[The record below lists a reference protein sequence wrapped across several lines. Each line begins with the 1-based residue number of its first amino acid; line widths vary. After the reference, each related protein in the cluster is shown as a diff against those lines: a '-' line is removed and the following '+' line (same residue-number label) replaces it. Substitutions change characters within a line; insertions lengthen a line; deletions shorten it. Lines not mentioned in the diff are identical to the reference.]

1 MRDLRSVG
9 GATGAMESSGSNIN
23 SLGLGGAGELHGIC
37 IGSATGADSDGDG
50 GAHQRIPTKADL
62 FMEQLNATNAKKVAL
77 FLVLGFVLY
86 HGLLNWNYGSDSCQ
100 WLLSKGRFK
109 GDNEWQPY
117 GCMMHK
123 YSYTDTR
130 RCLRYL
136 AFFGNKNNFVFIGDR
151 SVRLLYQ
158 RFIEQLHLPQSQR
171 EEEEQQNEY
180 DNNGSSHANV
190 ARFED
195 KKLHMLAQYIPAE
208 EVNAQLLDRLYQLE
222 MEKQLSSVY
231 VMGLTHSQLLSGNVT
246 DELLRQYNANLTL
259 LVAPL
264 HRLVAQRSRVLW
276 KLAERVDEEKLPPAW
291 KLVLNEDIDRL
302 NQVARGVFRYT
313 DASVWESAW
322 HIANG
327 LLDNAID
334 GYRLSAHGQRLEV
347 QLLWNMYCNDQMNYN
362 DGTCCSSAEP
372 HTTLQ
377 IVAYALFGVCVAIV
391 CAMCL
396 RRWLLHLRG
405 QTLYVPL
412 QELHQPHHSHQYH
425 SQQQQHHHQQQS
437 QRHPANAFSALI
449 TDYRTP
455 LMALSLLGLIM
466 VYFYVCDRTNFFMK
480 ENKYYSEFSFWIPV
494 GYVFALG
501 LFFTEDSRFTKVL
514 NRDQTDELRGWILL
528 VVLIYYM
535 TGAQR
540 VLPIHMHI
548 KLLISGYFFL
558 TGYTHFTHIWQT
570 GGSGS
575 MFVRFFQA
583 MFRLNFLSVL
593 LCFCMNRPYQF
604 YYFVPLLSFWLCVVY
619 FVLSLPP
626 RITAASVDAN
636 PLHYLY
642 LVCKCI
648 GCLGVITVLF
658 MSEVFFERIF
668 VTRPWKALFVTTD
681 DDIHEWWY
689 QWKLDRYTVTFGMI
703 YAAFFHIAQKYN
715 VFDDN
720 NHGNLFSRRTS
731 ISVTLLALLGV
742 GIYTSFSFLC
752 RNVQNCEEIHS
763 YIVFIPII
771 GYVVLRNI
779 SGILRTR
786 YSNFFAWF
794 GRISLELFVCQYHIW
809 LAADRHGVLVL
820 LPGFPT
826 LNMIITS
833 FIFVCAS
840 HEVHRLTQILLPYA
854 VPNDWRLVMRNL
866 VIFLIVLIPVARS
879 DGMF

>member
-1 MRDLRSVG
+1 MELRELRASTSASAG
-9 GATGAMESSGSNIN
+9 TTSSSSGSSN
-23 SLGLGGAGELHGIC
+23 SNSGIGGITGGSGGGVELGGIC
-37 IGSATGADSDGDG
+37 IGSAG
-50 GAHQRIPTKADL
+50 GGGVQRMPTKADL

-77 FLVLGFVLY
+77 LLVLGFILY

-117 GCMMHK
+117 GCMVHK
-123 YSYTDTR
+123 YSLTDTR

-136 AFFGNKNNFVFIGDR
+136 AFFDNKNNFVFIGDE
-151 SVRLLYQ
+151 SVRLLYE
-158 RFIEQLHLPQSQR
+158 RFIEQLRQLPLSSD
-171 EEEEQQNEY
+171 E
-180 DNNGSSHANV
+180 DNNGSSRAHDDSAAV
-190 ARFED
+190 RFED
-195 KKLHMLAQYIPAE
+195 NKLHMLAQYIRAE
-208 EVNAQLLDRLYQLE
+208 EVSPSLIDRLYRLE
-222 MEKQLSSVY
+222 AEKQLSSVY
-231 VMGLTHSQLLSGNVT
+231 VVGLTYSGLLGGNITEEV
-246 DELLRQYNANLTL
+246 LRQYSANLTL
-259 LVAPL
+259 LVAPF
-264 HRLVAQRSRVLW
+264 HRLVAQTSRVLW
-276 KLAERVDEEKLPPAW
+276 KLADRVDEEKLPAAW
-291 KLVLNEDIDRL
+291 KLLLNEDIDRL
-302 NQVARGVFRYT
+302 NHVARNVFRYT
-313 DASVWESAW
+313 EATVWESAW

-327 LLDNAID
+327 LLDAAID
-334 GYRLSAHGQRLEV
+334 GHQLCAHGQRLEV
-347 QLLWNMYCNDQMNYN
+347 QLLWNMYCNDYMNYN
-362 DGTCCSSAEP
+362 DGTCCSSSEP

-377 IVAYALFGVCVAIV
+377 IVAYALFGVCITLV
-391 CAMCL
+391 CGMCL

-405 QTLYVPL
+405 HTLYVPL
-412 QELHQPHHSHQYH
+412 QQHQPNSGGRGGGGGPTH
-425 SQQQQHHHQQQS
+425 
-437 QRHPANAFSALI
+437 ALSALI
-449 TDYRTP
+449 TDYGTP
-455 LMALSLLGLIM
+455 MVALSLLGLIM
-466 VYFYVCDRTNFFMK
+466 AYFYLCDRTNFFMK

-558 TGYTHFTHIWQT
+558 TGYTHFTHLWQT

-575 MFVRFFQA
+575 LFVRFFQA
-583 MFRLNFLSVL
+583 MFRVNFLSVL

-604 YYFVPLLSFWLCVVY
+604 YYFVPLLSFWLCIVY

-626 RITAASVDAN
+626 RISSASVDSN

-681 DDIHEWWY
+681 DDLHEWWH
-689 QWKLDRYTVTFGMI
+689 QWKLDRYTVTFGMM
-703 YAAFFHIAQKYN
+703 YAACFHIAQKYN

-720 NHGNLFSRRTS
+720 NHGNMFARRTS

-763 YIVFIPII
+763 YILFIPIV

-786 YSNFFAWF
+786 YSSFFAWF

-833 FIFVCAS
+833 FIFVCVS
-840 HEVHRLTQILLPYA
+840 HEVHRLTHILLPYA
-854 VPNDWRLVMRNL
+854 VPNDWRLVMRNF

>member
-1 MRDLRSVG
+1 MELRELRAAAAAG
-9 GATGAMESSGSNIN
+9 NN
-23 SLGLGGAGELHGIC
+23 SAGELGGIC
-37 IGSATGADSDGDG
+37 IGSSSEDGV
-50 GAHQRIPTKADL
+50 QRIPTRADL

-77 FLVLGFVLY
+77 LLVLGFVLY

-151 SVRLLYQ
+151 SVRLLYD
-158 RFIEQLHLPQSQR
+158 RFVEQLQLPQASAS
-171 EEEEQQNEY
+171 ETGDDVDVDDEY
-180 DNNGSSHANV
+180 DNNASARANV

-195 KKLHMLAQYIPAE
+195 KKLDILVQYIGAMEVSPA
-208 EVNAQLLDRLYQLE
+208 LIDRLYQLE
-222 MEKQLSSVY
+222 QEKQLSSVY
-231 VMGLTHSQLLSGNVT
+231 VMGLTYGSLLAGNVT
-246 DELLRQYNANLTL
+246 DELLRQYSVNLTL
-259 LVAPL
+259 LVAPI
-264 HRLVAQRSRVLW
+264 HRLVAQTSRVLW

-302 NQVARGVFRYT
+302 NNVARNVFRYT
-313 DASVWESAW
+313 DASVWESAG

-327 LLDNAID
+327 LWDNAIE
-334 GYRLSAHGQRLEV
+334 GHRLSAHGQRLEV

-372 HTTLQ
+372 HTSLQ
-377 IVAYALFGVCVAIV
+377 IVAYALFGVCIALVGGI
-391 CAMCL
+391 CL
-396 RRWLLHLRG
+396 RRWLLHMRG

-412 QELHQPHHSHQYH
+412 Q
-425 SQQQQHHHQQQS
+425 QQQQQS
-437 QRHPANAFSALI
+437 SQSSSSSSHSHHPANALAVLI
-449 TDYRTP
+449 TDYGTP
-455 LMALSLLGLIM
+455 LVALSLLGLIM
-466 VYFYVCDRTNFFMK
+466 AYFYLCDRTNFFMK

-494 GYVFALG
+494 AYVFALG
-501 LFFTEDSRFTKVL
+501 LFFTEESRFTKVL
-514 NRDQTDELRGWILL
+514 NRQQTDELRGWILL

-540 VLPIHMHI
+540 ILPIHMHI

-575 MFVRFFQA
+575 MFVRFFQS
-583 MFRLNFLSVL
+583 MFRLNFLSIL

-604 YYFVPLLSFWLCVVY
+604 YYFVPLLSFWLCVIY

-626 RITAASVDAN
+626 RITSASVDAN

-703 YAAFFHIAQKYN
+703 YAACFHIAQKYN

-742 GIYTSFSFLC
+742 GIYTAFSLLC

-763 YIVFIPII
+763 YILFIPII

-786 YSNFFAWF
+786 YSSFFAWF

-840 HEVHRLTQILLPYA
+840 HEVHRLTRILLPYA

>member
-1 MRDLRSVG
+1 MELRELRTGSSSNNSSSNIDSIVG
-9 GATGAMESSGSNIN
+9 GA
-23 SLGLGGAGELHGIC
+23 GAGERGGVGSGGGSELHGIC
-37 IGSATGADSDGDG
+37 IGSAAGADG
-50 GAHQRIPTKADL
+50 GVHHRMPTKADL

-77 FLVLGFVLY
+77 LLVLGFVVY

-158 RFIEQLHLPQSQR
+158 RFIEQLHLPQSER
-171 EEEEQQNEY
+171 EIERETGRGGET
-180 DNNGSSHANV
+180 DDKNGSWRDNV
-190 ARFED
+190 SRFKD
-195 KKLHMLAQYIPAE
+195 KKLDMLAEYIPAE
-208 EVNAQLLDRLYQLE
+208 EVNPLLLDRLLQLE

-231 VMGLTHSQLLSGNVT
+231 VLGLTYSTLFSGNVT

-276 KLAERVDEEKLPPAW
+276 KLAERVDEEKLPASW
-291 KLVLNEDIDRL
+291 KLINDDIDRL
-302 NQVARGVFRYT
+302 NNVARNVFHYT
-313 DASVWESAW
+313 DVTVWESAW
-322 HIANG
+322 QIANG
-327 LLDNAID
+327 LVDSSIA
-334 GYRLSAHGQRLEV
+334 GYALNEHGQRLEV

-362 DGTCCSSAEP
+362 DGTCCSSAEQ
-372 HTTLQ
+372 HTSLQ
-377 IVAYALFGVCVAIV
+377 IVAYALFGVCIALV
-391 CAMCL
+391 CGMCL

-412 QELHQPHHSHQYH
+412 MQQHQHHQHQPHSSTQK
-425 SQQQQHHHQQQS
+425 
-437 QRHPANAFSALI
+437 PPFFTA
-449 TDYRTP
+449 TP
-455 LMALSLLGLIM
+455 LLALSLLGLILA
-466 VYFYVCDRTNFFMK
+466 YFYLCDRTNFFMK

-501 LFFTEDSRFTKVL
+501 LFFTEDSRFTQVL
-514 NRDQTDELRGWILL
+514 NRNQTDELRGWILL

-558 TGYTHFTHIWQT
+558 TGYTHFTHVWQT
-570 GGSGS
+570 GSNGS
-575 MFVRFFQA
+575 MFVRFFQSL
-583 MFRLNFLSVL
+583 FRVNFLSVL

-626 RITAASVDAN
+626 RITSASLDAY

-648 GCLGVITVLF
+648 GCLGLITVLF

-668 VTRPWKALFVTTD
+668 VTRPWKALFVSTD
-681 DDIHEWWY
+681 DDIHEWWH

-703 YAAFFHIAQKYN
+703 SAACFHIAQKYN

-731 ISVTLLALLGV
+731 LSVTLLALLGV

-771 GYVVLRNI
+771 GYIVLRNI

-786 YSNFFAWF
+786 YSTFFAWF

-854 VPNDWRLVMRNL
+854 VPNDWRLVLRNF

>member
-1 MRDLRSVG
+1 MELRGLRAAAAAAANV
-9 GATGAMESSGSNIN
+9 N
-23 SLGLGGAGELHGIC
+23 SGELGGIC
-37 IGSATGADSDGDG
+37 IGSSAEG
-50 GAHQRIPTKADL
+50 GVQRMPTKADL

-77 FLVLGFVLY
+77 LLVLGFVLY

-123 YSYTDTR
+123 YTYTDTR

-136 AFFGNKNNFVFIGDR
+136 AFFNNKNNFVFIGDQ

-158 RFIEQLHLPQSQR
+158 RFVEQLQLPRS
-171 EEEEQQNEY
+171 NEY
-180 DNNGSSHANV
+180 DNNGSTSSNGTH
-190 ARFED
+190 FED
-195 KKLHMLAQYIPAE
+195 KKLGMLAQYIHAE
-208 EVNAQLLDRLYQLE
+208 EVSPALIDRLYQLE
-222 MEKQLSSVY
+222 MEKKRSSVY
-231 VMGLTHSQLLSGNVT
+231 VLGLTYSQLLAGNVT
-246 DELLRQYNANLTL
+246 EELLHQYSVNLTL
-259 LVAPL
+259 LVAPI
-264 HRLVAQRSRVLW
+264 HRLVAQASRVLW
-276 KLAERVDEEKLPPAW
+276 KLAERVDEEKLPATW

-302 NQVARGVFRYT
+302 NNVARNVFRYT

-327 LLDNAID
+327 LLDTAVE
-334 GYRLSAHGQRLEV
+334 GHRLSAHGQRLEV

-362 DGTCCSSAEP
+362 DGTCCSSAEQ
-372 HTTLQ
+372 HTSLQ
-377 IVAYALFGVCVAIV
+377 IVAYALFGVCIV
-391 CAMCL
+391 LVCGMCL

-405 QTLYVPL
+405 HTLYAPL
-412 QELHQPHHSHQYH
+412 QQ
-425 SQQQQHHHQQQS
+425 HHQQQQQQQADS
-437 QRHPANAFSALI
+437 HLRGQSCHHRDPSHSLTLLI
-449 TDYRTP
+449 SDYGTP
-455 LMALSLLGLIM
+455 LVALSLLGLILA
-466 VYFYVCDRTNFFMK
+466 YFYLCDRTNFFMK

-494 GYVFALG
+494 AYVFALG
-501 LFFTEDSRFTKVL
+501 LFFTEESGFTKVL
-514 NRDQTDELRGWILL
+514 NRHQTDELRGWILL

-558 TGYTHFTHIWQT
+558 TGYTHFTDIWQT

-575 MFVRFFQA
+575 MFVRFFQE
-583 MFRLNFLSVL
+583 MFRLNFLCVL

-604 YYFVPLLSFWLCVVY
+604 YYFVPLLSFWVCVIY

-626 RITAASVDAN
+626 RITTASVDAY

-703 YAAFFHIAQKYN
+703 YAACFHIAQKYSI
-715 VFDDN
+715 FDDN

-763 YIVFIPII
+763 YILFIPII

-786 YSNFFAWF
+786 YSTFFAWF

-866 VIFLIVLIPVARS
+866 VIFLIVLVPVARS

>member
-1 MRDLRSVG
+1 MELRELRG
-9 GATGAMESSGSNIN
+9 GNGGSGGN
-23 SLGLGGAGELHGIC
+23 GGGVGAGTPGTSGTSTNGSPSPELGGIC
-37 IGSATGADSDGDG
+37 IGGAAG
-50 GAHQRIPTKADL
+50 GQRMPTRADI
-62 FMEQLNATNAKKVAL
+62 FMEQLNAANAKKVAL
-77 FLVLGFVLY
+77 LLVLGFIVY

-117 GCMMHK
+117 GCMVHK
-123 YSYTDTR
+123 YSLTDTR

-136 AFFGNKNNFVFIGDR
+136 AFFDNKNNFVFIGDD
-151 SVRLLYQ
+151 SIWLLYK
-158 RFIEQLHLPQSQR
+158 RFVEQLRLPLAADEVAD
-171 EEEEQQNEY
+171 EE
-180 DNNGSSHANV
+180 DNNASVTDGS

-195 KKLHMLAQYIPAE
+195 KKLHMLAQYIRAE
-208 EVNAQLLDRLYQLE
+208 EVSPLLVEQLYQLE
-222 MEKQLSSVY
+222 AEKQLSSVY
-231 VMGLTHSQLLSGNVT
+231 VVGFTYTGLLAGNTT
-246 DELLRQYNANLTL
+246 DDVLRQYAANLTL
-259 LVAPL
+259 LVAPF
-264 HRLVAQRSRVLW
+264 HRLVAQTSRVLW
-276 KLAERVDEEKLPPAW
+276 KLADRVDEEKLPPHW
-291 KLVLNEDIDRL
+291 KLLQNEHIDRL
-302 NQVARGVFRYT
+302 NHVARGVFRYT
-313 DASVWESAW
+313 EASVWESAW

-327 LLDNAID
+327 LLDNAVD
-334 GYRLSAHGQRLEV
+334 GYQLCAHGQRLEV
-347 QLLWNMYCNDQMNYN
+347 QLLWNMYCNDYMNYN
-362 DGTCCSSAEP
+362 DGTCCSSSEP
-372 HTTLQ
+372 YTTLQ
-377 IVAYALFGVCVAIV
+377 IVAYAFFGVCMTLV
-391 CAMCL
+391 CGMCL

-412 QELHQPHHSHQYH
+412 Q
-425 SQQQQHHHQQQS
+425 QQQQQQS
-437 QRHPANAFSALI
+437 HEGGRAGGGSPSNALSALI
-449 TDYRTP
+449 TDYGTP
-455 LMALSLLGLIM
+455 MVALSLLGLILA
-466 VYFYVCDRTNFFMK
+466 YFYLCDRTNFFMK

-558 TGYTHFTHIWQT
+558 TGYTHFTHMWQT

-575 MFVRFFQA
+575 LFVRFFQA
-583 MFRLNFLSVL
+583 MFRANFLSVL

-604 YYFVPLLSFWLCVVY
+604 YYFVPLLSFWLCIVY
-619 FVLSLPP
+619 FVLALPP
-626 RITAASVDAN
+626 RISSSSVDAN

-648 GCLGVITVLF
+648 GCLGGITVLF

-681 DDIHEWWY
+681 DDLHEWWH
-689 QWKLDRYTVTFGMI
+689 QWKLDRYTVAFGMI
-703 YAAFFHIAQKYN
+703 YAACFHIAQKYN

-742 GIYTSFSFLC
+742 GVYTSFTFLC

-763 YIVFIPII
+763 YILFIPIV

-786 YSNFFAWF
+786 YSAFFAWF

-854 VPNDWRLVMRNL
+854 VPSDWRLVMRNF

>member
-1 MRDLRSVG
+1 MELRELRGGNGGSVG
-9 GATGAMESSGSNIN
+9 GIGAATTGTPGVSVNGAPSPE
-23 SLGLGGAGELHGIC
+23 LGGIC
-37 IGSATGADSDGDG
+37 IGGAAG
-50 GAHQRIPTKADL
+50 GQRMPTRADI

-77 FLVLGFVLY
+77 LLVLGFIVY
-86 HGLLNWNYGSDSCQ
+86 HGLLNWKYGSDSCQ

-117 GCMMHK
+117 GCMVHK
-123 YSYTDTR
+123 YSLTDTR

-136 AFFGNKNNFVFIGDR
+136 AFFDNKNNFVFIGDE
-151 SVRLLYQ
+151 SIRLLYE
-158 RFIEQLHLPQSQR
+158 RFVEQLRLPLAADEMAD
-171 EEEEQQNEY
+171 EE
-180 DNNGSSHANV
+180 DNNASVTDGS

-195 KKLHMLAQYIPAE
+195 KKLHMLAQYIRAE
-208 EVNAQLLDRLYQLE
+208 EVSPSLVEQLYRLE
-222 MEKQLSSVY
+222 SEKQLSSVY
-231 VMGLTHSQLLSGNVT
+231 VVGFTYAGLLAGNTT
-246 DELLRQYNANLTL
+246 DDVLRQYAANLTL
-259 LVAPL
+259 LVAPF
-264 HRLVAQRSRVLW
+264 HRLVAQTSRVLW
-276 KLAERVDEEKLPPAW
+276 KLADRVDEEKLPAHW
-291 KLVLNEDIDRL
+291 KLLQNEQIDRL
-302 NQVARGVFRYT
+302 NHVARGVFRYT
-313 DASVWESAW
+313 EASVWESAW

-334 GYRLSAHGQRLEV
+334 GHQLCAHGQRLEV
-347 QLLWNMYCNDQMNYN
+347 QLLWNMYCNDYMNYN
-362 DGTCCSSAEP
+362 DGTCCSSSEP
-372 HTTLQ
+372 YTTLQ
-377 IVAYALFGVCVAIV
+377 IVAYALFGVCMALV
-391 CAMCL
+391 CGMCL
-396 RRWLLHLRG
+396 RRWVLHLRG

-412 QELHQPHHSHQYH
+412 Q
-425 SQQQQHHHQQQS
+425 QQQS
-437 QRHPANAFSALI
+437 YDGGRAGGGSPSNALSALI
-449 TDYRTP
+449 TDYGTP
-455 LMALSLLGLIM
+455 MVALSLLGLILA
-466 VYFYVCDRTNFFMK
+466 YFYLCDRTNFFMK

-558 TGYTHFTHIWQT
+558 TGYTHFTHMWQT

-575 MFVRFFQA
+575 LFVRFFQA
-583 MFRLNFLSVL
+583 MFRANFLSVL

-604 YYFVPLLSFWLCVVY
+604 YYFVPLLSFWLCIVY
-619 FVLSLPP
+619 FVLALPP
-626 RITAASVDAN
+626 RISSASVDAN

-648 GCLGVITVLF
+648 GCLGGITVLF

-681 DDIHEWWY
+681 DDLHEWWH
-689 QWKLDRYTVTFGMI
+689 QWKLDRYTVAFGMI
-703 YAAFFHIAQKYN
+703 YAACFHIAQKYN

-742 GIYTSFSFLC
+742 GVYTSFSFLC

-763 YIVFIPII
+763 YILFIPIV

-786 YSNFFAWF
+786 YSAFFAWF

-854 VPNDWRLVMRNL
+854 VPSDWRLVMRNF

>member
-1 MRDLRSVG
+1 MELRELRAAAAAAAAAGKGDS
-9 GATGAMESSGSNIN
+9 
-23 SLGLGGAGELHGIC
+23 AGELGGIC
-37 IGSATGADSDGDG
+37 IGSSSEAGV
-50 GAHQRIPTKADL
+50 QRIPTRADL
-62 FMEQLNATNAKKVAL
+62 LMEQLNAKNAKKVAL
-77 FLVLGFVLY
+77 LLVLGFVLY

-151 SVRLLYQ
+151 SVRLLYE
-158 RFIEQLHLPQSQR
+158 RFVEQLQLAQPGD
-171 EEEEQQNEY
+171 ELDDEY
-180 DNNGSSHANV
+180 DNNGSARANV

-195 KKLHMLAQYIPAE
+195 KKLDILVQYIGASEVSPA
-208 EVNAQLLDRLYQLE
+208 LIDRLYQLE
-222 MEKQLSSVY
+222 QEKQLSSVY
-231 VMGLTHSQLLSGNVT
+231 VMGLTYGAQLAGNVT
-246 DELLRQYNANLTL
+246 DELLRQYSVNLTL
-259 LVAPL
+259 LVAPF
-264 HRLVAQRSRVLW
+264 HRLVAQSSRVLW
-276 KLAERVDEEKLPPAW
+276 KLADRVDEEKLPSAW
-291 KLVLNEDIDRL
+291 KLVHNDDIDRL
-302 NQVARGVFRYT
+302 NNVARNVFRYT
-313 DASVWESAW
+313 DARVWESAW

-334 GYRLSAHGQRLEV
+334 GHRLSAHGQRLEV

-372 HTTLQ
+372 YTSLQ
-377 IVAYALFGVCVAIV
+377 IVAYALFGVCIALVGG
-391 CAMCL
+391 MCL

-405 QTLYVPL
+405 HTLYVPL
-412 QELHQPHHSHQYH
+412 Q
-425 SQQQQHHHQQQS
+425 QQQHQHSSHS
-437 QRHPANAFSALI
+437 HHPANALAVLI
-449 TDYRTP
+449 TDYGTP
-455 LMALSLLGLIM
+455 LVALSLLGLIM
-466 VYFYVCDRTNFFMK
+466 AYFYLCDRTNFFMK

-494 GYVFALG
+494 AYVFALG
-501 LFFTEDSRFTKVL
+501 LFFTEESRFTKVL
-514 NRDQTDELRGWILL
+514 NRQQTDELRGWILL

-540 VLPIHMHI
+540 ILPIHMHI

-558 TGYTHFTHIWQT
+558 TGYAHFTHIWLT

-583 MFRLNFLSVL
+583 MFRLNFLSIL

-604 YYFVPLLSFWLCVVY
+604 YYFVPLLSFWLCVIY

-626 RITAASVDAN
+626 RITSASVDAN

-642 LVCKCI
+642 LVSKCI

-681 DDIHEWWY
+681 DDIHEWWH
-689 QWKLDRYTVTFGMI
+689 QWKLDRYTVTYGMI
-703 YAAFFHIAQKYN
+703 YAACFHIAQKYS

-742 GIYTSFSFLC
+742 GIYTAFSLLC

-763 YIVFIPII
+763 YILFIPII

-786 YSNFFAWF
+786 YSSFFAWF

-840 HEVHRLTQILLPYA
+840 HEVHRLTRILLPYA
-854 VPNDWRLVMRNL
+854 VPNDWRLVLRNL

>member
-1 MRDLRSVG
+1 MELRELRGSG
-9 GATGAMESSGSNIN
+9 GNE
-23 SLGLGGAGELHGIC
+23 LGGIC
-37 IGSATGADSDGDG
+37 IGGAAG
-50 GAHQRIPTKADL
+50 GVHRVPTKADL
-62 FMEQLNATNAKKVAL
+62 FMEQLNAANAKKVAL
-77 FLVLGFVLY
+77 LLVMGFVLY

-117 GCMMHK
+117 GCMVHK
-123 YSYTDTR
+123 YSLTDTR

-136 AFFGNKNNFVFIGDR
+136 AFFGNKNNFVFIGDS

-158 RFIEQLHLPQSQR
+158 RFIEQLHLPLL
-171 EEEEQQNEY
+171 ED
-180 DNNGSSHANV
+180 DNNASHAAAAGNDD
-190 ARFED
+190 AQDDDTGELGAAPRFED
-195 KKLHMLAQYIPAE
+195 KKLHMLAQYIRAD
-208 EVNAQLLDRLYQLE
+208 EVNDSLIELLAQFEAQ
-222 MEKQLSSVY
+222 KQLASVY
-231 VMGLTHSQLLSGNVT
+231 VVGLTHTGLLAGNVT
-246 DELLRQYNANLTL
+246 EELLRQYSANLTR
-259 LVAPL
+259 LVMPFD
-264 HRLVAQRSRVLW
+264 RLVAQTSRVLW
-276 KLAERVDEEKLPPAW
+276 KLADRVDEEKLPPSW

-302 NQVARGVFRYT
+302 NRVARSVFRYT
-313 DASVWESAW
+313 DATVWESAW
-322 HIANG
+322 QIANG

-334 GYRLSAHGQRLEV
+334 GHRLCAHGLRLEV
-347 QLLWNMYCNDQMNYN
+347 QLLWNMYCNDYMNYN

-377 IVAYALFGVCVAIV
+377 IVAYALFGVCMTIV
-391 CAMCL
+391 CVMCL

-405 QTLYVPL
+405 HTLYVPL
-412 QELHQPHHSHQYH
+412 R
-425 SQQQQHHHQQQS
+425 QHRS
-437 QRHPANAFSALI
+437 NTCSGAGSSSSSGGGSSASSAFTAII
-449 TDYRTP
+449 TDYGRP
-455 LMALSLLGLIM
+455 MVALSLLGLIM
-466 VYFYVCDRTNFFMK
+466 AYFYLCDRTNFFMK

-514 NRDQTDELRGWILL
+514 NRDQIDELRGWILL

-558 TGYTHFTHIWQT
+558 TGYTHFTHVWQT
-570 GGSGS
+570 GGNYSL
-575 MFVRFFQA
+575 FVRFFQS
-583 MFRLNFLSVL
+583 MFRINFLTVL

-626 RITAASVDAN
+626 RISASSVDAN

-648 GCLGVITVLF
+648 GCLSVITVLF

-703 YAAFFHIAQKYN
+703 YAACFHIAQKYS

-742 GIYTSFSFLC
+742 GTYTSFSFLC

-840 HEVHRLTQILLPYA
+840 HEVHRLTQILVPFA
-854 VPNDWRLVMRNL
+854 VPNDWRLVMRNF
-866 VIFLIVLIPVARS
+866 VVFLIVLIPVAKS

>member
-1 MRDLRSVG
+1 MELRELRAAAAAG
-9 GATGAMESSGSNIN
+9 NN
-23 SLGLGGAGELHGIC
+23 SAGELGGIC
-37 IGSATGADSDGDG
+37 IGSSSEDGV
-50 GAHQRIPTKADL
+50 QRIPTRADL

-77 FLVLGFVLY
+77 LLVLGFVLY

-151 SVRLLYQ
+151 SVRLLYD
-158 RFIEQLHLPQSQR
+158 RFVEQLQLPQASAS
-171 EEEEQQNEY
+171 ETGDDVDVDDEY
-180 DNNGSSHANV
+180 DNNASARANV

-195 KKLHMLAQYIPAE
+195 KKLDILVQYIGAMEVSPA
-208 EVNAQLLDRLYQLE
+208 LIDRLYQLE
-222 MEKQLSSVY
+222 QEKQLSSVY
-231 VMGLTHSQLLSGNVT
+231 VMGLTYGSLLAGNVT
-246 DELLRQYNANLTL
+246 DELLRQYSVNLTL
-259 LVAPL
+259 LVAPI
-264 HRLVAQRSRVLW
+264 HRLVAQTSRVLW

-302 NQVARGVFRYT
+302 NNVARNVFRYT
-313 DASVWESAW
+313 DASVWESAG

-327 LLDNAID
+327 LLDNAIE
-334 GYRLSAHGQRLEV
+334 GHRLSAHGQRLEV

-372 HTTLQ
+372 HTSLQ
-377 IVAYALFGVCVAIV
+377 IVAYALFGVCIALVGGI
-391 CAMCL
+391 CL
-396 RRWLLHLRG
+396 RRWLLHMRG

-412 QELHQPHHSHQYH
+412 Q
-425 SQQQQHHHQQQS
+425 QQQQQS
-437 QRHPANAFSALI
+437 SQSSSASSHSHHPANALAVLI
-449 TDYRTP
+449 TDYGTP
-455 LMALSLLGLIM
+455 LVALSLLGLIM
-466 VYFYVCDRTNFFMK
+466 AYFYLCDRTNFFMK

-494 GYVFALG
+494 AYVFALG
-501 LFFTEDSRFTKVL
+501 LFFTEESRFTKVL
-514 NRDQTDELRGWILL
+514 NRQQTDELRGWILL

-540 VLPIHMHI
+540 ILPIHMHI

-575 MFVRFFQA
+575 MFVRFFQS
-583 MFRLNFLSVL
+583 MFRLNFLSIL

-604 YYFVPLLSFWLCVVY
+604 YYFVPLLSFWLCVIY

-626 RITAASVDAN
+626 RITSASVDAN

-703 YAAFFHIAQKYN
+703 YAACFHIAQKYN

-742 GIYTSFSFLC
+742 GIYTAFSLLC

-763 YIVFIPII
+763 YILFIPII

-786 YSNFFAWF
+786 YSSFFAWF

-840 HEVHRLTQILLPYA
+840 HEVHRLTRILLPYA

>member
-1 MRDLRSVG
+1 MELRELRGGNGGNVG
-9 GATGAMESSGSNIN
+9 G
-23 SLGLGGAGELHGIC
+23 GGAGGAGAPGTSSGASGNGATSPELGGIC
-37 IGSATGADSDGDG
+37 IGGAAG
-50 GAHQRIPTKADL
+50 GQRMPTKADI

-77 FLVLGFVLY
+77 LLVLGFIVY
-86 HGLLNWNYGSDSCQ
+86 HGLLNWNYGGDSCQ

-117 GCMMHK
+117 GCMVHK
-123 YSYTDTR
+123 YSLTDTR

-136 AFFGNKNNFVFIGDR
+136 AFFDNKNNFVFIGDE
-151 SVRLLYQ
+151 SVRLLYE
-158 RFIEQLHLPQSQR
+158 RFVEQLRLPLAADEVAD
-171 EEEEQQNEY
+171 EE
-180 DNNGSSHANV
+180 DNNASATDGS

-195 KKLHMLAQYIPAE
+195 KKLHMLAQYIRAE
-208 EVNAQLLDRLYQLE
+208 EVSPTLVEQLYRLE
-222 MEKQLSSVY
+222 AEKQLSSVY
-231 VMGLTHSQLLSGNVT
+231 VVGFTYAGLLAGNTT
-246 DELLRQYNANLTL
+246 DDVLRQYAANLTL
-259 LVAPL
+259 LVAPF
-264 HRLVAQRSRVLW
+264 HRLVAQTSRVLW
-276 KLAERVDEEKLPPAW
+276 KLADRVDEEKLPQNW
-291 KLVLNEDIDRL
+291 KLLQNEHIDRL
-302 NQVARGVFRYT
+302 NHVARGVFRYT
-313 DASVWESAW
+313 EASVWESAW

-334 GYRLSAHGQRLEV
+334 GHQLCAHGQRLEV
-347 QLLWNMYCNDQMNYN
+347 QLLWNMYCNDYMNYN
-362 DGTCCSSAEP
+362 DGTCCSSSEP

-377 IVAYALFGVCVAIV
+377 IVAYALFGVCMTLV
-391 CAMCL
+391 CGMCL

-412 QELHQPHHSHQYH
+412 QQQHSHDGG
-425 SQQQQHHHQQQS
+425 SGRGGGGGGAAPS
-437 QRHPANAFSALI
+437 NALSALI
-449 TDYRTP
+449 TDYGTP
-455 LMALSLLGLIM
+455 MVALSLLGLILA
-466 VYFYVCDRTNFFMK
+466 YFYLCDRTNFFMK

-558 TGYTHFTHIWQT
+558 TGYTHFTHLWQT

-575 MFVRFFQA
+575 LFVRFFQA
-583 MFRLNFLSVL
+583 MFRANFLSVL

-619 FVLSLPP
+619 FVLALPP
-626 RITAASVDAN
+626 RISSASVDAN

-648 GCLGVITVLF
+648 GCLGGITVLF

-681 DDIHEWWY
+681 DDLHEWWH
-689 QWKLDRYTVTFGMI
+689 QWKLDRYTVAFGMI
-703 YAAFFHIAQKYN
+703 YAACFHIAQKYN

-742 GIYTSFSFLC
+742 GVYTSFSFLC

-763 YIVFIPII
+763 YILFIPIV

-786 YSNFFAWF
+786 YSAFFAWF

-854 VPNDWRLVMRNL
+854 VPSDWRLVMRNF

>member
-1 MRDLRSVG
+1 MELR
-9 GATGAMESSGSNIN
+9 E
-23 SLGLGGAGELHGIC
+23 LRGAGNGISSNNSGTNARGVTGVGELGGIC
-37 IGSATGADSDGDG
+37 IGGAASG
-50 GAHQRIPTKADL
+50 GVHRPPTKADL
-62 FMEQLNATNAKKVAL
+62 FIKQLNSTNAKKVAL
-77 FLVLGFVLY
+77 LLVLGFIFY

-117 GCMMHK
+117 GCMLHK
-123 YSYTDTR
+123 YSLTDTR

-136 AFFGNKNNFVFIGDR
+136 AFFDNKNNFVFIGDA
-151 SVRLLYQ
+151 SIRLLYE
-158 RFIEQLHLPQSQR
+158 RFIEQLRLPLSLSSDA
-171 EEEEQQNEY
+171 NE
-180 DNNGSSHANV
+180 NASTKAH
-190 ARFED
+190 FQD
-195 KKLHMLAQYIPAE
+195 KKLHMMAQYIKAE
-208 EVNAQLLDRLYQLE
+208 EVSPWLIDRLYRLE
-222 MEKQLSSVY
+222 AEKQLSSVY
-231 VMGLTHSQLLSGNVT
+231 IMGFSHTNLINGNVT
-246 DELLRQYNANLTL
+246 EDVLRHYSVNLTL
-259 LVAPL
+259 LGPPI
-264 HRLVAQRSRVLW
+264 HRLVAQQSRVLW
-276 KLAERVDEEKLPPAW
+276 KLVDRVDEEKLPSSW
-291 KLVLNEDIDRL
+291 KLLLNEDIDRY
-302 NQVARGVFRYT
+302 NHIARNVFRYT
-313 DASVWESAW
+313 EATIWESAW
-322 HIANG
+322 HISNG

-334 GYRLSAHGQRLEV
+334 GYELSQHGQRLEV
-347 QLLWNMYCNDQMNYN
+347 QLLWNMYCNDYMNYN
-362 DGTCCSSAEP
+362 DGTCCSSSEP
-372 HTTLQ
+372 YTTLQ
-377 IVAYALFGVCVAIV
+377 IVAYSMFGVCISLLSG
-391 CAMCL
+391 MGIK
-396 RRWLLHLRG
+396 RWLKHLRG
-405 QTLYVPL
+405 QTLYVPV
-412 QELHQPHHSHQYH
+412 
-425 SQQQQHHHQQQS
+425 QQQQQS
-437 QRHPANAFSALI
+437 NPPSSAISALI
-449 TDYRTP
+449 TDYSTP
-455 LMALSLLGLIM
+455 LLALSLLGLIM
-466 VYFYVCDRTNFFMK
+466 GYFYLCDRTNFFMK

-514 NRDQTDELRGWILL
+514 NRDQTDELKGWILL

-558 TGYTHFTHIWQT
+558 TGYTHFTYIWQSR
-570 GGSGS
+570 GMEGRGVGNGSS
-575 MFVRFFQA
+575 KSLFVRFFQS

-604 YYFVPLLSFWLCVVY
+604 YYFVPLLSFWLSVIY
-619 FVLSLPP
+619 FVLAMPP
-626 RITAASVDAN
+626 RISSSSVDVN

-642 LVCKCI
+642 LVSKCI
-648 GCLGVITVLF
+648 GCLGLITVLF

-703 YAAFFHIAQKYN
+703 FAACFHIAQKSKPN
-715 VFDDN
+715 NLVFDDN

-742 GIYTSFSFLC
+742 GIYTAFSFLC
-752 RNVQNCEEIHS
+752 RNLQNCEEIHS
-763 YIVFIPII
+763 YILFIPII
-771 GYVVLRNI
+771 GYVILRNI

-786 YSNFFAWF
+786 FSTFFAWF

-833 FIFVCAS
+833 FIFVCVS
-840 HEVHRLTQILLPYA
+840 HEVHRLTEILLPYA
-854 VPNDWRLVMRNL
+854 VPNDWRLVMRNF
-866 VIFLIVLIPVARS
+866 VVFLIVLIPVARS

>member
-1 MRDLRSVG
+1 
-9 GATGAMESSGSNIN
+9 
-23 SLGLGGAGELHGIC
+23 
-37 IGSATGADSDGDG
+37 
-50 GAHQRIPTKADL
+50 
-62 FMEQLNATNAKKVAL
+62 
-77 FLVLGFVLY
+77 
-86 HGLLNWNYGSDSCQ
+86 
-100 WLLSKGRFK
+100 
-109 GDNEWQPY
+109 
-117 GCMMHK
+117 
-123 YSYTDTR
+123 
-130 RCLRYL
+130 
-136 AFFGNKNNFVFIGDR
+136 
-151 SVRLLYQ
+151 
-158 RFIEQLHLPQSQR
+158 
-171 EEEEQQNEY
+171 
-180 DNNGSSHANV
+180 
-190 ARFED
+190 
-195 KKLHMLAQYIPAE
+195 MLAQYIHAE
-208 EVNAQLLDRLYQLE
+208 EVSPALIDRLYQLE
-222 MEKQLSSVY
+222 MDKRLSSVY
-231 VMGLTHSQLLSGNVT
+231 VLGLTYSQLLAGNVT
-246 DELLRQYNANLTL
+246 EELLHQYSINLTL
-259 LVAPL
+259 LVAPI
-264 HRLVAQRSRVLW
+264 HRLVAQTSRVLW
-276 KLAERVDEEKLPPAW
+276 KLAERVDEEKLPVTW

-302 NQVARGVFRYT
+302 NNVARNVFRYT

-327 LLDNAID
+327 LLDNAIE
-334 GYRLSAHGQRLEV
+334 GHRLSAHGQRLEV

-372 HTTLQ
+372 HTSLQ
-377 IVAYALFGVCVAIV
+377 IVSYALFGVCIV
-391 CAMCL
+391 LVCGMCL

-412 QELHQPHHSHQYH
+412 QQH
-425 SQQQQHHHQQQS
+425 QQQQQESHPRGQSCHQRDPS
-437 QRHPANAFSALI
+437 HSLTLLI
-449 TDYRTP
+449 SDYGTP
-455 LMALSLLGLIM
+455 LVALSLLGLILA
-466 VYFYVCDRTNFFMK
+466 YFYLCDRTNFFMK

-494 GYVFALG
+494 AYVFALG
-501 LFFTEDSRFTKVL
+501 LFFTEESGFTKVL
-514 NRDQTDELRGWILL
+514 NRHQTDELRGWILL

-540 VLPIHMHI
+540 ILPIHMHI

-558 TGYTHFTHIWQT
+558 TGYTHFTDIWQT
-570 GGSGS
+570 GGSAS

-583 MFRLNFLSVL
+583 MFRLNFLCVL

-604 YYFVPLLSFWLCVVY
+604 YYFVPLLSFWLCVIY

-626 RITAASVDAN
+626 RITCASVDAY

-703 YAAFFHIAQKYN
+703 YAACFHIAQKYSI
-715 VFDDN
+715 FDDN
-720 NHGNLFSRRTS
+720 NHGNLFARRTS

-763 YIVFIPII
+763 YILFIPII

-786 YSNFFAWF
+786 YSTFFAWF

-840 HEVHRLTQILLPYA
+840 HEVQRLTQILLPYA

-866 VIFLIVLIPVARS
+866 VIFLIVLVPVARS

>member
-1 MRDLRSVG
+1 MELRELRGNGGGGEAGAG
-9 GATGAMESSGSNIN
+9 GATPGRAASGGRSAPAAA
-23 SLGLGGAGELHGIC
+23 SPELGGIC
-37 IGSATGADSDGDG
+37 IGGSG
-50 GAHQRIPTKADL
+50 GGGQRLPTKADV

-77 FLVLGFVLY
+77 LLVLGFILY
-86 HGLLNWNYGSDSCQ
+86 HGLLNWNYGGDSCQ

-117 GCMMHK
+117 GCMVHK
-123 YSYTDTR
+123 YSLTDTR

-136 AFFGNKNNFVFIGDR
+136 AFFDNKNNFVFIGDA
-151 SVRLLYQ
+151 SVRLLYE
-158 RFIEQLHLPQSQR
+158 RFVEQLRLPK
-171 EEEEQQNEY
+171 EEEQEQEQDTD
-180 DNNGSSHANV
+180 DNNASRS

-195 KKLHMLAQYIPAE
+195 QKLHMLAQYIEAE
-208 EVNAQLLDRLYQLE
+208 EVSPSLVERLYHLE
-222 MEKQLSSVY
+222 AEKQLSSVY
-231 VMGLTHSQLLSGNVT
+231 VVGFTYAGLLAGNTT
-246 DELLRQYNANLTL
+246 DDVLRQYAANLTL
-259 LVAPL
+259 LVAPF
-264 HRLVAQRSRVLW
+264 HRLVAQTSRVLW
-276 KLAERVDEEKLPPAW
+276 KLADRVDEEKLPANW
-291 KLVLNEDIDRL
+291 KLLQNEHIERL
-302 NQVARGVFRYT
+302 NNVARGVFRYT
-313 DASVWESAW
+313 EISVWESAW

-327 LLDNAID
+327 LLDNAAE
-334 GYRLSAHGQRLEV
+334 GHQLCAHGQRLEV
-347 QLLWNMYCNDQMNYN
+347 QLLWNMYCNDYMNYN
-362 DGTCCSSAEP
+362 DGTCCSSSEP

-377 IVAYALFGVCVAIV
+377 IVAYALFGVCMCLV
-391 CAMCL
+391 CGLCL
-396 RRWLLHLRG
+396 RRWMLNLQG
-405 QTLYVPL
+405 KTLYVPL
-412 QELHQPHHSHQYH
+412 QQQEQQYQSHDGVRGGGGGGA
-425 SQQQQHHHQQQS
+425 S
-437 QRHPANAFSALI
+437 
-449 TDYRTP
+449 TP
-455 LMALSLLGLIM
+455 MVSLSLLGLILA
-466 VYFYVCDRTNFFMK
+466 YFYLCDRTNFFMK

-540 VLPIHMHI
+540 ILPIHMHI

-558 TGYTHFTHIWQT
+558 TGYTHFSHLWQT
-570 GGSGS
+570 GSNGGSL
-575 MFVRFFQA
+575 FVRFFQA
-583 MFRLNFLSVL
+583 MFRANFLSVL

-619 FVLSLPP
+619 LVLALPP
-626 RITAASVDAN
+626 RISAASVDAN

-642 LVCKCI
+642 LVCKFI
-648 GCLGVITVLF
+648 GCLGGITVLF

-681 DDIHEWWY
+681 DDLHEWWH
-689 QWKLDRYTVTFGMI
+689 QWKLDRYTVAFGMI
-703 YAAFFHIAQKYN
+703 YAACFHIAQKYS

-720 NHGNLFSRRTS
+720 NHGNLFARRTS

-742 GIYTSFSFLC
+742 GVYTAFTFLC

-763 YIVFIPII
+763 YILFIPIV

-786 YSNFFAWF
+786 YSAFFAWF

-854 VPNDWRLVMRNL
+854 VPSDWRLVMRNF

>member
-1 MRDLRSVG
+1 MR
-9 GATGAMESSGSNIN
+9 E
-23 SLGLGGAGELHGIC
+23 
-37 IGSATGADSDGDG
+37 
-50 GAHQRIPTKADL
+50 
-62 FMEQLNATNAKKVAL
+62 
-77 FLVLGFVLY
+77 
-86 HGLLNWNYGSDSCQ
+86 
-100 WLLSKGRFK
+100 
-109 GDNEWQPY
+109 
-117 GCMMHK
+117 
-123 YSYTDTR
+123 
-130 RCLRYL
+130 
-136 AFFGNKNNFVFIGDR
+136 
-151 SVRLLYQ
+151 LYQ
-158 RFIEQLHLPQSQR
+158 RFIEQLHQHTEVEDR
-171 EEEEQQNEY
+171 GDDDNK
-180 DNNGSSHANV
+180 DNNASSAHTDV
-190 ARFED
+190 LRFED
-195 KKLHMLAQYIPAE
+195 KKLHMLAQYIRAE
-208 EVNAQLLDRLYQLE
+208 EVNAGLIDRLYQLE
-222 MEKQLSSVY
+222 MEKQIASVY
-231 VMGLTHSQLLSGNVT
+231 VVGFTYGQMLSGNVT
-246 DELLRQYNANLTL
+246 DEVLRQYNVNLTL
-259 LVAPL
+259 LVAPF
-264 HRLVAQRSRVLW
+264 HRLVAQKSRLLW
-276 KLAERVDEEKLPPAW
+276 KLAERVDEEKLSPAW
-291 KLVLNEDIDRL
+291 KLVCNDDIDRL
-302 NQVARGVFRYT
+302 NNVARGVFRYT
-313 DASVWESAW
+313 DANVWESAD
-322 HIANG
+322 HIAHG
-327 LLDNAID
+327 LLDTAID
-334 GYRLSAHGQRLEV
+334 GYRLSAHGQRLQVE
-347 QLLWNMYCNDQMNYN
+347 LLWNMYCNDQMNYN
-362 DGTCCSSAEP
+362 DGTCCSSSEP

-377 IVAYALFGVCVAIV
+377 IVTFALFGVCMALV
-391 CAMCL
+391 CGIFL

-412 QELHQPHHSHQYH
+412 QQHHSRPQH
-425 SQQQQHHHQQQS
+425 S
-437 QRHPANAFSALI
+437 HPPSSALSALI
-449 TDYRTP
+449 ADYSTP
-455 LMALSLLGLIM
+455 LVGLSLLGLIM
-466 VYFYVCDRTNFFMK
+466 AYFYMCDRTNFFMK

-514 NRDQTDELRGWILL
+514 NRDQTDELRGWIML
-528 VVLIYYM
+528 VVLIYYI

-558 TGYTHFTHIWQT
+558 AGYTHFTYIWQA
-570 GGSGS
+570 GGSSS
-575 MFVRFFQA
+575 MFVRFFQV
-583 MFRLNFLSVL
+583 MFRTNFLSIL

-604 YYFVPLLSFWLCVVY
+604 YYFVPLMSFWLCVVY

-626 RITAASVDAN
+626 RITSASVDAY

-703 YAAFFHIAQKYN
+703 YAACFHIAQKYN

-763 YIVFIPII
+763 YILFIPII

-786 YSNFFAWF
+786 YSSFFGWF

-840 HEVHRLTQILLPYA
+840 HEVHRLTHILMPYA

>member
-1 MRDLRSVG
+1 MELRELRAAAAAG
-9 GATGAMESSGSNIN
+9 NN
-23 SLGLGGAGELHGIC
+23 SAGELGGIC
-37 IGSATGADSDGDG
+37 IGSSSEDGV
-50 GAHQRIPTKADL
+50 QRIPTRADL

-77 FLVLGFVLY
+77 LLVLGFVLY

-151 SVRLLYQ
+151 SVRLLYD
-158 RFIEQLHLPQSQR
+158 RFVEQLQLPQASAS
-171 EEEEQQNEY
+171 ETGDDVDVDDEY
-180 DNNGSSHANV
+180 DNNASARANV

-195 KKLHMLAQYIPAE
+195 KKLDILVQYIGAMEVSPA
-208 EVNAQLLDRLYQLE
+208 LIDRLYQLE
-222 MEKQLSSVY
+222 QEKQLSSVY
-231 VMGLTHSQLLSGNVT
+231 VMGLTYGSLLAGNVT
-246 DELLRQYNANLTL
+246 DELLRQYSVNLTL
-259 LVAPL
+259 LVAPI
-264 HRLVAQRSRVLW
+264 HRLVAQTSRVLW

-302 NQVARGVFRYT
+302 NNVARNVFRYT
-313 DASVWESAW
+313 DASVWESAG

-327 LLDNAID
+327 LLDNAIE
-334 GYRLSAHGQRLEV
+334 GHRLSAHGQRLEV

-372 HTTLQ
+372 HTSLQ
-377 IVAYALFGVCVAIV
+377 IVAYALFGVCIALVGGI
-391 CAMCL
+391 CL
-396 RRWLLHLRG
+396 RRWLLHMRG

-412 QELHQPHHSHQYH
+412 Q
-425 SQQQQHHHQQQS
+425 QQQQQS
-437 QRHPANAFSALI
+437 SQSSSSSSHSHHPANALAVLI
-449 TDYRTP
+449 TDYGTP
-455 LMALSLLGLIM
+455 LVALSLLGLIM
-466 VYFYVCDRTNFFMK
+466 AYFYLCDRTNFFMK

-494 GYVFALG
+494 AYVFALG
-501 LFFTEDSRFTKVL
+501 LFFTEESRFTKVL
-514 NRDQTDELRGWILL
+514 NRQQTDELRGWILL

-540 VLPIHMHI
+540 ILPIHMHI

-575 MFVRFFQA
+575 MFVRFFQS
-583 MFRLNFLSVL
+583 MFRLNFLSIL

-604 YYFVPLLSFWLCVVY
+604 YYFVPLLSFWLCVIY

-626 RITAASVDAN
+626 RITSASVDAN

-703 YAAFFHIAQKYN
+703 YAACFHIAQKYN

-742 GIYTSFSFLC
+742 GIYTAFSLLC

-763 YIVFIPII
+763 YILFIPII

-786 YSNFFAWF
+786 YSSFFAWF

-840 HEVHRLTQILLPYA
+840 HEVHRLTRILLPYA